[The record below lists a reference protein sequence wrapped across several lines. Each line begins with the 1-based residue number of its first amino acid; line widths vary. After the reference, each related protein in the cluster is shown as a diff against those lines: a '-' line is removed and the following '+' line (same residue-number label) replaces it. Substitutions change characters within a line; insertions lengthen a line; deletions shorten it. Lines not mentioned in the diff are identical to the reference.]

1 MVSGL
6 LMVAL
11 TNMENARKKKFGDKD
26 DMYLFGV
33 CGVLDACRTST
44 RKCPV
49 DTGYT
54 GLEDKEEIFDGGRDL
69 RVTGK

>member
-1 MVSGL
+1 MIFGL
-6 LMVAL
+6 LMVAFA
-11 TNMENARKKKFGDKD
+11 NMENARKKKFGDKD

-33 CGVLDACRTST
+33 CVVLDACRTST

-54 GLEDKEEIFDGGRDL
+54 GLEVKEVIFDGGRDL
-69 RVTGK
+69 RVTGE